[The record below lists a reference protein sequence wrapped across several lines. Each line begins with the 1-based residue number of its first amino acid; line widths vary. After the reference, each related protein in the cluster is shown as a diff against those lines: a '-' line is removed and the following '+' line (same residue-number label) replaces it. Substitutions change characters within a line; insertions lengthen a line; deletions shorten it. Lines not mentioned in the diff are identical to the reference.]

1 MADTYSRVKS
11 NLVAILQDSDHRVVA
26 LSGKWGT
33 GKTYLWRAVEAE
45 LFGSKSKREQPVYVS
60 TFGAKS
66 VNDLKLRILQ
76 NAYLTDAT
84 TARTLMKTGGG
95 VVRDL
100 LKKFT
105 GYSTEEAAL
114 LWLPNLIASRLI
126 VIDDVER
133 KHRSLDID
141 EFLGLIDEYSEN
153 YKTRFLILLNTDKLA
168 DSAMWAMLHEKVIDV
183 EVILNPSAIE
193 SFEIA
198 AQGRSCPH
206 LAEIRAAIVTL
217 KLNNIRV
224 IKRVLKTIRRIADAG
239 GTDDIAP
246 ERWIPSTVFLTAA
259 HYRSVE
265 NAPPFEYLTS
275 FNSFSRAF
283 ERDSAQ
289 RSPQELEWDTLLEKL
304 GIRFA
309 DDYEQILQE
318 YLTSG
323 LLDEQR
329 LKKQFAE
336 YTRDALNT
344 HAANQRDEFFTALWW
359 DPTKSE
365 TDLIAMARALL
376 HTVDVMSP
384 GTITNVIDAVE
395 ELGDKAL
402 AREFLDK
409 WTQSAVTR
417 PEYQQIEERMF
428 EDHINKLNA
437 DVLTTLNQM
446 RDKQHPPLTVVEALE
461 RIVKN
466 SGWGEREKIAL
477 ARSTVQDYEEALAQI
492 KNDELSYF
500 LKEHLGW
507 LRHGPYDK
515 NFKIGADNFL
525 AACRNIVIANESGRL
540 AKMIVRSFKSNGF
553 AEALDVPASIVMP
566 D

>member
-1 MADTYSRVKS
+1 
-11 NLVAILQDSDHRVVA
+11 
-26 LSGKWGT
+26 
-33 GKTYLWRAVEAE
+33 
-45 LFGSKSKREQPVYVS
+45 
-60 TFGAKS
+60 
-66 VNDLKLRILQ
+66 
-76 NAYLTDAT
+76 
-84 TARTLMKTGGG
+84 
-95 VVRDL
+95 
-100 LKKFT
+100 
-105 GYSTEEAAL
+105 
-114 LWLPNLIASRLI
+114 
-126 VIDDVER
+126 
-133 KHRSLDID
+133 
-141 EFLGLIDEYSEN
+141 
-153 YKTRFLILLNTDKLA
+153 
-168 DSAMWAMLHEKVIDV
+168 
-183 EVILNPSAIE
+183 
-193 SFEIA
+193 
-198 AQGRSCPH
+198 
-206 LAEIRAAIVTL
+206 
-217 KLNNIRV
+217 
-224 IKRVLKTIRRIADAG
+224 
-239 GTDDIAP
+239 
-246 ERWIPSTVFLTAA
+246 
-259 HYRSVE
+259 
-265 NAPPFEYLTS
+265 
-275 FNSFSRAF
+275 
-283 ERDSAQ
+283 
-289 RSPQELEWDTLLEKL
+289 
-304 GIRFA
+304 
-309 DDYEQILQE
+309 
-318 YLTSG
+318 
-323 LLDEQR
+323 
-329 LKKQFAE
+329 
-336 YTRDALNT
+336 
-344 HAANQRDEFFTALWW
+344 
-359 DPTKSE
+359 
-365 TDLIAMARALL
+365 MARALL